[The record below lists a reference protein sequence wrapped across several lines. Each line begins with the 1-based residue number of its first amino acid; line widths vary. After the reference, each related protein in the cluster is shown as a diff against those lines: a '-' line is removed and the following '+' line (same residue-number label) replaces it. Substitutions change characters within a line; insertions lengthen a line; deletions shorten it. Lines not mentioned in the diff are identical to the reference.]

1 MIILNVKFLSYLKS
15 YLNYLEANDC
25 CLTSSQIY
33 DILSDVSLSCDI
45 YKDISFGHLQ
55 ATKKYSFIGKG

>member
-1 MIILNVKFLSYLKS
+1 MIILNVKFFLSYLKS
-15 YLNYLEANDC
+15 YLNYLKANAC
-25 CLTSSQIY
+25 CLTSSIY